1 MFSAGTPEEK
11 LYHLSIHVAFIIIM
25 LHDYLFRNV
34 TANNN
39 DVLMGIVGT
48 VSHAVWCLLKIM
60 DMIMISHVENYIKAQ
75 NELQKNILSS
85 KNSVYLN
92 FYFYKMDYLIRA
104 AISPAF

>member
-11 LYHLSIHVAFIIIM
+11 LQHLSIHVAFIIIM

-48 VSHAVWCLLKIM
+48 VSHAV
-60 DMIMISHVENYIKAQ
+60 
-75 NELQKNILSS
+75 
-85 KNSVYLN
+85 
-92 FYFYKMDYLIRA
+92 
-104 AISPAF
+104 